1 MRIYTRQIP
10 YAVSNTGFSNAY
22 TGGHK
27 NMLPAHYKRVF
38 HRKICKSRILS
49 VKANGKFAE
58 RFFEDMVNKH
68 LSVVTSCDYGGEIET
83 SLYYDETVVTSSSD
97 TVVNHHNGLEE

>member
-1 MRIYTRQIP
+1 
-10 YAVSNTGFSNAY
+10 VHFFFEKFCGFGNLFY
-22 TGGHK
+22 
-27 NMLPAHYKRVF
+27 
-38 HRKICKSRILS
+38 ICV